1 MAYGGWRSYGK
12 EQGTRH
18 AGDLIMASE
27 KEGSRTRR
35 KGSTGQDDSGRVGRM
50 VDFDPWGAFFENFW
64 GQTAE
69 GESVDRPD
77 GGRKPAKGTRT
88 TVTKPGRQGRSPR
101 AS

>member
-1 MAYGGWRSYGK
+1 MREIA
-12 EQGTRH
+12 
-18 AGDLIMASE
+18 IMAPE
-27 KEGSRTRR
+27 KKSGRTRR
-35 KGSTGQDDSGRVGRM
+35 KGSAGRGGNRRTVEEAGQGGAVTM
-50 VDFDPWGAFFENFW
+50 VDFDPWGAFVENFW